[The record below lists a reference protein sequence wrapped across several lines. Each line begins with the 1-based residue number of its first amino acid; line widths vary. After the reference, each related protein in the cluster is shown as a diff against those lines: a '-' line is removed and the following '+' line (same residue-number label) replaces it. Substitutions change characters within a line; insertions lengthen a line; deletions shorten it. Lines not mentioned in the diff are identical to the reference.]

1 MKDRHDFSSDEGV
14 PTCAGSA
21 GATACPKRVFGWCG
35 RGPKQDT
42 SWCPKFGW
50 SNMFNAENMTNRQGS
65 DNMKT
70 SSIQYIQYQYPHIRE
85 KHQKAQL
92 YPTPIFNSHSTHN
105 VTRLCLQFWCWSY
118 SCSCWLRC
126 IRHRHRGCCR
136 CRCWCA
142 GGAGGAAG
150 AGGAG
155 GAGGA
160 VSVGGG
166 AGAGGTGWPEARKA
180 PVCCTTTWAHLFYET

>member
-42 SWCPKFGW
+42 SCCPKFGW

-136 CRCWCA
+136 CRCWWRWWRWWRCLCRWWCWCRRCRLARGKESA
-142 GGAGGAAG
+142 GLLHHHL
-150 AGGAG
+150 
-155 GAGGA
+155 
-160 VSVGGG
+160 
-166 AGAGGTGWPEARKA
+166 GTSFLSNMK
-180 PVCCTTTWAHLFYET
+180 